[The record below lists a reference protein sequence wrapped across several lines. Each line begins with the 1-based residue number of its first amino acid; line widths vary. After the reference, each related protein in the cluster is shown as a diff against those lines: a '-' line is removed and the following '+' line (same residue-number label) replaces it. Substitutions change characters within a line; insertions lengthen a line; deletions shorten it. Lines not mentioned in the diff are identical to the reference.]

1 MEAYTYPPYMI
12 TPNLEWPHN
21 SEITADTSQ
30 TTVENYILI
39 PKSLSVGEV
48 AVLEMCL
55 YLGEP

>member
-1 MEAYTYPPYMI
+1 MI
-12 TPNLEWPHN
+12 TPSLEWPHN

-30 TTVENYILI
+30 TAENYILI